1 MTDNKKSPESS
12 LRKEEEV
19 SSWSKF
25 MNYLSD
31 SFLVLGAL
39 PVIILFFEGWVTS
52 ILLMTEWYDYQ
63 TWILTKKAAKILS
76 GGNSN
81 DISDMLKWH
90 MIGSAISAFVFVIF
104 YYQALIGFIPY
115 IYRASGIFL
124 SIWWGIMLIF
134 NAIATYWLSANDCS
148 DTTYY
153 IMSSVNDALIFGIS
167 LFSLIGCFLM
177 ALIGIWV
184 NSSPKP
190 RVAAS
195 DTPGE
200 RLNSSVP
207 IRDHARSD
215 DDRTADQHR
224 RPNGNT
230 WEDKKESDKSKVGNS
245 WDNIN
250 DQNEQGEENNEGDEE
265 EVY

>member
-1 MTDNKKSPESS
+1 
-12 LRKEEEV
+12 
-19 SSWSKF
+19 
-25 MNYLSD
+25 
-31 SFLVLGAL
+31 
-39 PVIILFFEGWVTS
+39 
-52 ILLMTEWYDYQ
+52 MTEWYDYQ

-104 YYQALIGFIPY
+104 YYQALIGFIPFM
-115 IYRASGIFL
+115 YRVSGLFL

-134 NAIATYWLSANDCS
+134 NAIATYWLSANNCS

-195 DTPGE
+195 N
-200 RLNSSVP
+200 LCSLP
-207 IRDHARSD
+207 ILSKSD

-224 RPNGNT
+224 KPNGST